1 MKYLEENE
9 TRNSFHSISGSWGPI
24 VKSQC
29 TIKDQREDGSEIT
42 VESEHDTT
50 ILQGR
55 IRQESALKYANQH

>member
-9 TRNSFHSISGSWGPI
+9 TCNSFHSISGSWGPI
-24 VKSQC
+24 VKSQH
-29 TIKDQREDGSEIT
+29 TIKDQRKDGLEVIF
-42 VESEHDTT
+42 ESEHDTK